1 MPGASIRIP
10 RCDSLEIPAEES
22 GLAELVLPYQECEV
36 WPRLV
41 TVVAYSSFLKSVPL
55 CPVK

>member
-1 MPGASIRIP
+1 MPGASIRNS
-10 RCDSLEIPAEES
+10 RCGSLEIPVEES
-22 GLAELVLPYQECEV
+22 GQAELVLPYQEAEV

-41 TVVAYSSFLKSVPL
+41 AVVDYSSFLKSVPL